1 MQHVF
6 PEADLR
12 LPSKKSLAR
21 KGAKFIDQRRKEL
34 EGYMRR
40 VLRLCA
46 SQMRSPLLTNPCKTT
61 LCEALPF
68 LKERVTGYVIVGVFE
83 CIE

>member
-1 MQHVF
+1 MQHIF

-12 LPSKKSLAR
+12 LPSKKTLTR
-21 KGAKFIDQRRKEL
+21 KGPKFVDQRRKDL
-34 EGYMRR
+34 ENYMRQ

-46 SQMRSPLLTNPCKTT
+46 LQMRSPLLQNPCKAT

-68 LKERVTGYVIVGVFE
+68 LKERVTGG
-83 CIE
+83 